1 MTASH
6 ASTTERRRFTVEE
19 AQDKIGRRVQLRE
32 AFAGIPTGTSGR
44 VIQADEIH
52 PDFFDLL
59 IEWEQPGRGTPA
71 PDWFTQD
78 EYERYLEEC

>member
-1 MTASH
+1 MNTGTAP
-6 ASTTERRRFTVEE
+6 TKEPKRFTVEE

-32 AFAGIPTGTSGR
+32 AFARIPAGTSGR